1 MGIAGI
7 IFAVLG
13 LALSIIPAIGWILTT
28 TCLVT
33 GTSLS
38 TIGLIQKRKFS
49 QWDRTAI
56 AGIITNVVVLVIIIL
71 WIYFFVD
78 RGLNFWDAG
87 FDPE

>member
-28 TCLVT
+28 LCLVT

-38 TIGLIQKRKFS
+38 TVGLFIYRKGT
-49 QWDRTAI
+49 QDHRTAVLGI
-56 AGIITNVVVLVIIIL
+56 AVNVAIIVIMLL
-71 WIYFFVD
+71 WIFVF
-78 RGLNFWDAG
+78 LEWEAQAV
-87 FDPE
+87 